1 MSLTQAIWALGG
13 AFGSQIGG
21 VAGGKLGRKNTLL
34 VNNLFLVTGCLLQV
48 ILLEQHT
55 SSRLIV
61 SHKQYLLS
69 FKFLTCQFRDWSY
82 NWIIIGRFLNGIG
95 CGASMTVSPVYLME
109 NAPENLKGAF
119 GCSFSI
125 L

>member
-1 MSLTQAIWALGG
+1 MFYLYIYSTDGISLFI
-13 AFGSQIGG
+13 
-21 VAGGKLGRKNTLL
+21 GRKRSVRFVKSEQFASD
-34 VNNLFLVTGCLLQV
+34 VNNETYC
-48 ILLEQHT
+48 
-55 SSRLIV
+55 
-61 SHKQYLLS
+61 
-69 FKFLTCQFRDWSY
+69 FKFFTFQLNDWSY

-95 CGASMTVSPVYLME
+95 CGVSMTVSPVYLME